1 MSTGF
6 PESDAAAAFA
16 RERRRQSLAKL
27 GARLRIVRD
36 DVSVMLPLEEV
47 VNALGRAG
55 ERDLGLQV
63 IALDSIVGTV
73 GRRRGEFD
81 RRFRPASQ
89 LAQRRWQSI
98 AVARRRGRPM
108 PPIEV
113 FRVGELHFVEDGH
126 HRVSVARSQGDAT
139 IDARVREIQT
149 RRPATRDL
157 SVRELQLIRHER
169 EFHERVPLPAAAR
182 ARIRIEEGWRYDQ
195 LSTHVESWAYRASQ
209 AAGRLLSRA
218 DAAEAWFREEYEP
231 IAAVLDELG
240 IGGPGTETTRY
251 LRIVKL
257 RNLLMHERG
266 WNDDVIEKLLEAIRT
281 SAPDEVDEVVH
292 RILKEMR

>member
-6 PESDAAAAFA
+6 PESDAAATFA

-27 GARLRIVRD
+27 ATRLRIVRD

-47 VNALGRAG
+47 LDALGRAG

-81 RRFRPASQ
+81 RRFRPASR
-89 LAQRRWQSI
+89 LVQRRWQNI
-98 AVARRRGRPM
+98 AVARRRGTAM

-113 FRVGELHFVEDGH
+113 VRVGELHFVQDGH

-139 IDARVREIQT
+139 IEAHVHEIKT

-157 SVRELQLIRHER
+157 SLRELQWIRHER
-169 EFHERVPLPAAAR
+169 EFHERVPLPPAAR
-182 ARIRIEEGWRYDQ
+182 DRIRIEEGWRYDQ

-209 AAGRLLSRA
+209 AAGRLLPRA
-218 DAAEAWFREEYEP
+218 EAAEAWFHEEYEP
-231 IAAVLDELG
+231 IADVLDELG
-240 IGGPGTETTRY
+240 IGGPGTEATRY
-251 LRIVKL
+251 LRVVKL

-266 WNDDVIEKLLEAIRT
+266 WTDDVIEKLLEAIRT